1 VIEQAKAH
9 AMRVHEGQHD
19 RDGRPHIEHVQR
31 VADAVARA
39 DGDDPEAVMVAY
51 LHDVIEDKAEES
63 EQTLRA
69 AGFPEPVTAAVTL
82 LSRPNQGETYIGYVK
97 VIAQAPG
104 RPGQLARAVKLA
116 DLDDNI
122 RRCQESG
129 EASTERRYR
138 QARRLIVG

>member
-1 VIEQAKAH
+1 MIEQAKAH

-82 LSRPNQGETYIGYVK
+82 LSRPNQGAVVNVVAVILVLASIIPVYVSQRIGGDSEGG
-97 VIAQAPG
+97 G
-104 RPGQLARAVKLA
+104 R
-116 DLDDNI
+116 I
-122 RRCQESG
+122 
-129 EASTERRYR
+129 
-138 QARRLIVG
+138 